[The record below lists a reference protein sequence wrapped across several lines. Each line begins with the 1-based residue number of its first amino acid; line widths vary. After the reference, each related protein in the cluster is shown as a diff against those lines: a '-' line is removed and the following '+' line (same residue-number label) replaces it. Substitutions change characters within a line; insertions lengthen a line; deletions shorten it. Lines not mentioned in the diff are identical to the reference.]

1 MVGRGDLLAGKRIRV
16 GPGGRITIPAEFREE
31 LAIQVGDYLTLIM
44 DDGEIRLVTVQRA
57 VRRAQEI
64 VRRYVPEGVSL
75 SDELI
80 VERRRE
86 ADRD

>member
-1 MVGRGDLLAGKRIRV
+1 MAGRGDHMTRKVVRV
-16 GPGGRITIPAEFREE
+16 GQGGRITIPVEFREE
-31 LAIQVGDYLTLIM
+31 LVIRAGDSLTLIM
-44 DDGEIRLVTVQRA
+44 DDGEMRLVTVQRA

-80 VERRRE
+80 AERRRE
-86 ADRD
+86 ARLN